1 MPDIQEGQVQGE
13 DEEGG
18 KGEMIRG
25 GIQKGGCEQAHG
37 KGLTVEGTQERYCKH
52 GSEKACL
59 TDISLSVQ
67 PWRKEG
73 ER

>member
-37 KGLTVEGTQERYCKH
+37 KGLTVEGT
-52 GSEKACL
+52 
-59 TDISLSVQ
+59 
-67 PWRKEG
+67 
-73 ER
+73 